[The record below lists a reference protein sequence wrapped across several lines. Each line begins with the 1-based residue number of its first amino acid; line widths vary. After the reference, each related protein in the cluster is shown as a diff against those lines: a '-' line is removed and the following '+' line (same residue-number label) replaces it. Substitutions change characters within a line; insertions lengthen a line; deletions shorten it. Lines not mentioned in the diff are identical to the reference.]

1 MKTLL
6 YIENETEEQKEK
18 EREREGGT
26 VGDEA
31 T

>member
-26 VGDEA
+26 AGDEA